1 MAQRLLSL
9 HLFLVLRNQHRI
21 DPCAGGRRDRNSFP
35 CCTCCHLD
43 SGSTNI
49 TVLWPSISQTHY
61 SHFSSLQTTASCKWL
76 SAVIKANWS
85 ANYSPASVIGLPVPM
100 SHQVT
105 EKRDVHKSHRSL
117 GLWQGIFSRGTA
129 ALFLPQLRRS
139 PWAGCLCVCTAELTP
154 QQRPGSHMPLKC
166 SLRPSVLYLHAY
178 SGECFSWFLWW

>member
-105 EKRDVHKSHRSL
+105 EKRDVHKCHRSL
-117 GLWQGIFSRGTA
+117 CLWQGIFSRGTA
-129 ALFLPQLRRS
+129 ALFSTPAKAQPVSGLSVCAHRGADSAAASWEPHATQVLIKAIS
-139 PWAGCLCVCTAELTP
+139 PLFARL
-154 QQRPGSHMPLKC
+154 Q
-166 SLRPSVLYLHAY
+166 
-178 SGECFSWFLWW
+178 